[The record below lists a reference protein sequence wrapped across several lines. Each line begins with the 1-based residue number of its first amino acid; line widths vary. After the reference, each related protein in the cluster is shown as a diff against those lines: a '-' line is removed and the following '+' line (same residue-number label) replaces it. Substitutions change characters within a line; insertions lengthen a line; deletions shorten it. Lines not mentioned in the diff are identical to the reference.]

1 MATWSLFF
9 QSQGTRG
16 GKAGRPSPPRANEY
30 ALRAIPFEDVYFH
43 VKEIN
48 NTRLVRQENPRT
60 AGECWSTIG
69 AVSAVAIVL
78 ITALAPSLLGVMS
91 GYQLQALKQE
101 QQRLL
106 NEQRVLE
113 VEESALLSTD
123 RLEQLARQQ
132 EMISPQAGQV
142 HHLGDAPAGAVAAN
156 LKK

>member
-9 QSQGTRG
+9 RREETR
-16 GKAGRPSPPRANEY
+16 AVTERPAPRLGEF
-30 ALRAIPFEDVYFH
+30 ALRAVPFEDIYLH

-48 NTRLVRQENPRT
+48 NSRLVRQENPRS

-78 ITALAPSLLGVMS
+78 ITALAPGLLGVMS
-91 GYQLQALKQE
+91 GYQIQALKQE

-106 NEQRVLE
+106 NEQRLLE
-113 VEESALLSTD
+113 VEESALLSTE

-132 EMISPQAGQV
+132 QMISPAAGQV
-142 HHLGDAPAGAVAAN
+142 YHLMDASEGTVAAN
-156 LKK
+156 MKK